1 MAYKIYLKDGGL
13 NTSPTIPP
21 GYTALGSD
29 SGDIKKKVVDT
40 VSDVGGAG
48 SGSYFKYVTSIYT
61 NGDGDTKTLL
71 YSEIISG
78 GVIPDATGVG
88 VINYM
93 GSTGTASNNP
103 YIDFNIQVYYPRVTD
118 DMNGGW
124 TYLGWLPILVN
135 QKSYEAGF
143 TSDPA
148 YSIDGNINVNIDLS
162 GNIEFVFD
170 FAPVDPPIPIRVVIT
185 A

>member
-1 MAYKIYLKDGGL
+1 MAYKIYLRDGGL

-40 VSDVGGAG
+40 VSDVGGGG

-61 NGDGDTKTLL
+61 NGDGHTTTLL
-71 YSEIISG
+71 YSDITSG
-78 GVIPDATGVG
+78 GVMPDATGVG
-88 VINYM
+88 VINYL

-103 YIDFNIQVYYPRVTD
+103 YIDFNIQVYFPDFTD
-118 DMNGGW
+118 DGNGGW
-124 TYLGWLPILVN
+124 TYLGWKPILIN
-135 QKSYEAGF
+135 QRSYDAPLV
-143 TSDPA
+143 SNIA
-148 YSIDGNINVNIDLS
+148 YSIDGSINVNIDLS
-162 GNIEFVFD
+162 GNIEFIFD
-170 FAPVDPPIPIRVVIT
+170 FNPIDPPVPIRVVIT

>member
-1 MAYKIYLKDGGL
+1 MAYKIYLRDGGL

-40 VSDVGGAG
+40 ISNVGGGG

-61 NGDGDTKTLL
+61 DGDGHTTTLL
-71 YSEIISG
+71 YSDIVSG

-88 VINYM
+88 VINYI

-103 YIDFNIQVYYPRVTD
+103 YIDFNIQVYFPIVTD
-118 DMNGGW
+118 DFNGGW
-124 TYLGWLPILVN
+124 THLGWLPILIN
-135 QKSYEAGF
+135 QRTYNAPL
-143 TSDPA
+143 TSNQY
-148 YSIDGNINVNIDLS
+148 YSIDGSINVSIDLS

-170 FAPVDPPIPIRVVIT
+170 FAPINPPIPIRVVIT

>member
-1 MAYKIYLKDGGL
+1 MARRIYIKDGGL

-40 VSDVGGAG
+40 VSDVGGGG

-61 NGDGDTKTLL
+61 NGDGHTTTLL

-103 YIDFNIQVYYPRVTD
+103 YIDFNIQVYFPTITGTD
-118 DMNGGW
+118 GTEYIFDGW
-124 TYLGWLPILVN
+124 IPVLINQRAYDAPLV
-135 QKSYEAGF
+135 STLY
-143 TSDPA
+143 
-148 YSIDGNINVNIDLS
+148 YSINGSINVKIDLS
-162 GNIEFVFD
+162 GDIEFVFD
-170 FAPVDPPIPIRVVIT
+170 FAPYDPPIPIRVVIT